1 LEHAESQHGS
11 AAHGGTTESTG
22 HEGGFG
28 THPIWDVGG
37 YQLNSDTL
45 IATWMVMAIL
55 VAIALIAG
63 RNLQRVPNKVQS
75 LFESVVEAIESI
87 IHSQIGP
94 NTSLYLSYIGTLF
107 LFVLIS
113 NWSAFLPSLAVFQLA
128 GVHGMHELAPPTSDL
143 NTTGALALIALVS
156 YFVFG
161 IKAKGI
167 RYFKHYVTPHWAMLP
182 LNLLED
188 FTRPM
193 SLAFRLFGNIMGE
206 HIVASILLLLVPF
219 IVPVPMMLL
228 GSLFGFIQ
236 AYIFATLTAFY
247 IGSAV
252 QEHGHGDDHGHGHG
266 HAPAPAH

>member
-1 LEHAESQHGS
+1 MEHAESQHGG
-11 AAHGGTTESTG
+11 AAHGTTESTG

-28 THPIWDVGG
+28 THPHWEVGG

-55 VAIALIAG
+55 VVVAVIAG
-63 RNLQRVPNKVQS
+63 SNLKRVPDKVQS

-113 NWSAFLPSLAVFQLA
+113 NWSAFLPSMAAFHVA

-143 NTTGALALIALVS
+143 NTTAALALIALIS

-161 IKAKGI
+161 IKEKGL
-167 RYFKHYVTPHWAMLP
+167 RYFKHYVTPHPAMLP

-206 HIVASILLLLVPF
+206 HIVGTILLMLVPF

-266 HAPAPAH
+266 HAPAAAH